1 MYHCHYLL
9 QCRMLRMFSA
19 HLFLG
24 GSLCHQTL
32 CLIEVGSS
40 NTEHYSVARHLW
52 IEISL
57 NIDNHIC
64 IMQFLISYTG
74 IHTNTHTRKHYWTLK
89 AMLTGVCCVRVRVR
103 VRWCHNV
110 RNMVRQSQ
118 QSVLTPRPRVWWVT
132 SILKCNVHTDTSIH
146 TVVHIICDRL

>member
-1 MYHCHYLL
+1 MYNISLSRVSVSYVRAMYICQLNSRENMRAALCEYNALYHCHYLL
-9 QCRMLRMFSA
+9 QYRMLRMFSA

-57 NIDNHIC
+57 NINNHIRNL
-64 IMQFLISYTG
+64 QFLISYTG

-103 VRWCHNV
+103 VR
-110 RNMVRQSQ
+110 
-118 QSVLTPRPRVWWVT
+118 
-132 SILKCNVHTDTSIH
+132 
-146 TVVHIICDRL
+146 